1 MELGFMYILC
11 EVFKGYLH
19 NNVPHYTTNMHCLLI
34 HSYNYFSNE
43 ITQFHITVC
52 IPMYIPNVHY

>member
-1 MELGFMYILC
+1 MYILY
-11 EVFKGYLH
+11 EVFEDYLH
-19 NNVPHYTTNMHCLLI
+19 SSVPRYTATMHCLLI